1 MNRPIAAS
9 QLLATALLCFT
20 PAYGQYAGSVPPPE
34 QFTEGFN
41 SITEANSE
49 ELLKVLAG
57 DEFAGRGTGQE
68 GFLKA
73 AKWFAGKLEESGFQP
88 GGPDGSWFQ
97 TIPFVRTDIVT
108 ADSGVWVGESE
119 VVKGSQLGVSDF
131 FGTAD
136 LKLPVSFVR
145 ITSKPPEI
153 AEGQFKGQIL
163 VIQSVSRIRT
173 GNKFLAKAQPDAV
186 MIVSR
191 ESRVRSQSVFQQS
204 TPPGTKPTVQLGASA
219 ANSLAAACGLSDSFF
234 TEDSPKENL
243 IVSSSKVAGCKL
255 SVSRESVDVPN
266 VVGWYPGSDESL
278 RHEHVCIGAHLDHL
292 GVQKGDVYPGAD
304 DNGSGSTSIL
314 QIANAIN
321 TNPIKPKR
329 SVLLIAFCAEER
341 GLLGSKHYAANPV
354 HPIKDMVCML
364 NIDMIGRNEESDTE
378 AASDNINTIHLVGSK
393 RISMELHDLT
403 MTANKSVNFV
413 FEYDQEGVYTRSDHA
428 SFAKQGVPI
437 TFLFGGFT
445 PRYHKP
451 TDTLEGINYEKI
463 ANCARLNYLTLMM
476 AAEHGHLEKNK
487 AEDAKKEKTKPAT
500 TESQKPASEKA
511 GSK

>member
-1 MNRPIAAS
+1 MNVSPAGCRILTIAA
-9 QLLATALLCFT
+9 LCFS
-20 PAYGQYAGSVPPPE
+20 PAYGQYTGSAPPPR
-34 QFTEGFN
+34 QFTGGFE

-49 ELLKVLAG
+49 ALLKVLAG

-97 TIPFVRTDIVT
+97 TIPFVRTDII
-108 ADSGVWVGESE
+108 AAESGLSVGESE
-119 VVKGSQLGVSDF
+119 VVKGAQLGVSDF
-131 FGTAD
+131 FGTSE
-136 LKLPVSFVR
+136 LSLPVSFVR
-145 ITSKPPEI
+145 ITGKPPKI
-153 AEGQFKGQIL
+153 ADGQFKDRIL

-173 GNKFLAKAQPDAV
+173 GNKFLAKAKADAV
-186 MIVSR
+186 LIVSR

-204 TPPGTKPTVQLGASA
+204 TPPGTKPAVQIGAAA
-219 ANSLAAACGLSDSFF
+219 ANNLAAACGLSGSFF
-234 TEDSPKENL
+234 TEESPKENL
-243 IVSSSKVAGCKL
+243 IVSSSRVTHCKL
-255 SVSRESVDVPN
+255 NVSRESVDVPN

-321 TNPIKPKR
+321 SNSVKPKR

-354 HPIKDMVCML
+354 YPIKDMVCML

-378 AASDNINTIHLVGSK
+378 SASDNINTIHLVGSK
-393 RISMELHDLT
+393 KISMELHNLT
-403 MTANKSVNFV
+403 MDANKSVNFV

-451 TDTLEGINYEKI
+451 TDTLEGINYAKI

-476 AAEHGHLEKNK
+476 AAEHGHFEKNK
-487 AEDAKKEKTKPAT
+487 VEDKKEKQAT
-500 TESQKPASEKA
+500 PDNAAPQEAVSKKA
-511 GSK
+511 VSK